1 MPFDTNAVISEIS
14 DILAVFDKTAK
25 EHVNSHYNEIDRKTV
40 SYMELPEEV
49 SAELRTLMG
58 SAVKR
63 LAPDPEY
70 GRDAIKFAE
79 DSSYARN
86 SVPLALS
93 GVLKSLRSDYQAGR
107 LRTLRER
114 IASDV
119 FSDFLEMA
127 EYLMQDE
134 GLKDPAA
141 VVAGGVLEQH
151 IKKLCDKKGIPT
163 TLVDSKG
170 DTRPKKLDAMNAEL
184 AKASVYDSTDQKQI
198 TAWAGIRN
206 AAAHSEYG
214 KYAAPQVTLMIQGI
228 RHFMTRVPA

>member
-1 MPFDTNAVISEIS
+1 MPFDTKAIITEID
-14 DILAVFDKTAK
+14 DILAVYDKTAK
-25 EHVNSHYNEIDRKTV
+25 EHSKPIYIESDRKTV
-40 SYMELPEEV
+40 NYVELPEEV

-79 DSSYARN
+79 ESGYARN
-86 SVPLALS
+86 YVPRALS

-127 EYLMQDE
+127 EYLIQDE

-141 VVAGGVLEQH
+141 VVAGSVLEQH
-151 IKKLCDKKGIPT
+151 IKKLCAKKGVPT
-163 TLVDSKG
+163 TFIDNKG
-170 DTRPKKLDAMNAEL
+170 DTRPKKLDTMNAEL
-184 AKASVYDSTDQKQI
+184 AKASTYDSNDQKQI

-206 AAAHSEYG
+206 AAAHGEYD
-214 KYAAPQVTLMIQGI
+214 KYAAPQVALMIQGI